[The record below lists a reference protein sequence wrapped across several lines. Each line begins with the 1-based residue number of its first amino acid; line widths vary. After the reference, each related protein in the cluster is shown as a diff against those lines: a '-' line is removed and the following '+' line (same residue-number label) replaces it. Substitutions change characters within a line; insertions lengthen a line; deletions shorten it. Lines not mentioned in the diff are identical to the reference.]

1 MSIRIRFFSFASV
14 VLCWCIARIRV
25 RQVSVATT
33 LSLRKSTR
41 KVIVL
46 RTPPDQIASAV
57 RLDCVRRPIRLR
69 SVAVEK
75 GGDLS

>member
-1 MSIRIRFFSFASV
+1 MR
-14 VLCWCIARIRV
+14 
-25 RQVSVATT
+25 VATA

-46 RTPPDQIASAV
+46 RTPPDQIASAA

-69 SVAVEK
+69 TPPDQIAFGGSGK
-75 GGDLS
+75 GWGIIMNYFGLLYILATFVHIIV

>member
-1 MSIRIRFFSFASV
+1 MR
-14 VLCWCIARIRV
+14 
-25 RQVSVATT
+25 VATA

-46 RTPPDQIASAV
+46 RTPPDQIAFAA

-69 SVAVEK
+69 SESDWIAFGGSGK
-75 GGDLS
+75 GWGIIMNYFGLLYILATFVHIIV